1 MSWVTFEAVAGGL
14 VVVQLRHV
22 VAIYD
27 EQGEVKL
34 ATTAGGVHSLKDMT
48 VRRAAAMVSREED
61 AATVRPE
68 PL

>member
-1 MSWVTFEAVAGGL
+1 MSWVTFEAATGGR

-34 ATTAGGVHSLKDMT
+34 ATTSGGVHILKDIS
-48 VRRAAAMVSREED
+48 VQRAAALVTKAED
-61 AATVRPE
+61 SSPTRPD
-68 PL
+68 L